1 MNKIIYVVFYAAAL
15 MLPGSCSPGAESASA
30 GATQPADA
38 SCPGSVSSYYQALQ
52 VLTDV
57 MVDDIFSPPLASR
70 TYAYACLAAWEAYV
84 AASDSIQRAALPAG
98 SLAGILP
105 GYAASAGLP
114 AAAGNR
120 ARVAPPDRCRAALEA
135 FYGMA
140 AELVFQEEPLLEARQ
155 KALGSASGSN
165 SGSAPGFAPG
175 PAPDAAPGSASGL
188 APDAAPGSTPGSRRQ
203 NNPPQAG
210 DATAVL
216 VQDVLQRLRAYRDS
230 DGYASTRGLPRYA
243 LRQQPGYW
251 TTTPPGYFDP
261 VEPHWG
267 KLRPFLL
274 DSADQYRPA
283 PPSPWSMDPSSSFYR
298 DMQEVYRITGSLSEE
313 QRLIANFWD
322 CNPFYLDFQGH
333 FNTGIKK
340 ISPGAHW
347 MGIAGIAC
355 RDAGLDFGA
364 TLWVHTALAL
374 GLADAFISCWDEKYR
389 SEYIRPETAIQSTLD
404 PSWEPLLQTPPF
416 PEYTSGHSVASNAA
430 ATVLTALLG
439 SRPFIDSVE
448 IPYGLPA
455 RPFTSF
461 EDAAAEAS
469 ISRLYGGIHFR
480 PAVEQGVWQGVEVG
494 RCCIRRLGIKPL
506 PGARQEGARQAG

>member
-1 MNKIIYVVFYAAAL
+1 
-15 MLPGSCSPGAESASA
+15 
-30 GATQPADA
+30 
-38 SCPGSVSSYYQALQ
+38 
-52 VLTDV
+52 
-57 MVDDIFSPPLASR
+57 
-70 TYAYACLAAWEAYV
+70 
-84 AASDSIQRAALPAG
+84 
-98 SLAGILP
+98 
-105 GYAASAGLP
+105 
-114 AAAGNR
+114 
-120 ARVAPPDRCRAALEA
+120 
-135 FYGMA
+135 
-140 AELVFQEEPLLEARQ
+140 
-155 KALGSASGSN
+155 
-165 SGSAPGFAPG
+165 
-175 PAPDAAPGSASGL
+175 
-188 APDAAPGSTPGSRRQ
+188 
-203 NNPPQAG
+203 
-210 DATAVL
+210 
-216 VQDVLQRLRAYRDS
+216 
-230 DGYASTRGLPRYA
+230 
-243 LRQQPGYW
+243 
-251 TTTPPGYFDP
+251 
-261 VEPHWG
+261 
-267 KLRPFLL
+267 
-274 DSADQYRPA
+274 
-283 PPSPWSMDPSSSFYR
+283 
-298 DMQEVYRITGSLSEE
+298 
-313 QRLIANFWD
+313 
-322 CNPFYLDFQGH
+322 
-333 FNTGIKK
+333 
-340 ISPGAHW
+340 